1 MTAPA
6 AAVAHHDRLIDG
18 LRGLFDC
25 RAVGGSGVRGGADE
39 GEARSG
45 NQSKQG
51 DSHWKL
57 PLWFVPPEATSRF
70 IGGPPRRGGP
80 PGEKLFPPAGRAV
93 QLAFK
98 TGLKWRQLR
107 PGLAIA
113 RRAA

>member
-45 NQSKQG
+45 NQSKQC

-57 PLWFVPPEATSRF
+57 PLWFVAPEATSRF
-70 IGGPPRRGGP
+70 IGRPPRRSASP
-80 PGEKLFPPAGRAV
+80 REKLFPPAVRAIH
-93 QLAFK
+93 LAFRI
-98 TGLKWRQLR
+98 GDQ
-107 PGLAIA
+107 
-113 RRAA
+113 